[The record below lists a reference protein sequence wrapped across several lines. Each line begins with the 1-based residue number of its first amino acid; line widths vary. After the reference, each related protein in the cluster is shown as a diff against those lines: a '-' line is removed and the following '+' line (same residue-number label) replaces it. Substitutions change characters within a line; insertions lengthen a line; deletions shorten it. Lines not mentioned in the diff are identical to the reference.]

1 MLILQFS
8 NYIFTH
14 VMVKSIF
21 LEKNIEQKKTFISFS
36 SSLHL
41 PNFYLDVTIKHV
53 KSFQLFFSHI
63 LFLSSVTNNW
73 WGLFKEECN
82 VVTCSWLSPGFAHL
96 PMTWVKIWKS
106 LTHLSKYKV
115 RLSFPPYIY
124 QMYLLHECFSK
135 PWIFHF

>member
-1 MLILQFS
+1 MILQFS

-36 SSLHL
+36 SSLHS

-53 KSFQLFFSHI
+53 KSFQVFFSYI
-63 LFLSSVTNNW
+63 LFLSSVSNNW

-82 VVTCSWLSPGFAHL
+82 VVTSSWLSPGFAHL
-96 PMTWVKIWKS
+96 THDMSENLKKSRPSIKVQSKIIIS
-106 LTHLSKYKV
+106 ILNLSNVYFAWMFFK
-115 RLSFPPYIY
+115 
-124 QMYLLHECFSK
+124 
-135 PWIFHF
+135 